1 MDPFRGITVQIIVNG
16 QSLPF
21 YHDPDV
27 VEDASQHIRQK
38 YIEAVTGSAFQVK
51 FLLKSDYELCG
62 LKPKDA
68 VRMSMDVGQSRAWHI
83 DLLRSD
89 IERRWAQG
97 MPAEH
102 TFTSAR
108 HLCKESG
115 QWVRS
120 SYTFTDL
127 ESSKL
132 TFFRRAWILH

>member
-27 VEDASQHIRQK
+27 AEEAFQHTRQR
-38 YIEAVTGSAFQVK
+38 YVEAVTGSAFQVK
-51 FLLKSDYELCG
+51 FLLKSDYELYSLG
-62 LKPKDA
+62 PKDA
-68 VRMSMDVGQSRAWHI
+68 VRMSMDVGQSRAWHF
-83 DLLRSD
+83 DMLRSD

-102 TFTSAR
+102 TVTSIR
-108 HLCKESG
+108 HFCKESG

-120 SYTFTDL
+120 SYTFADL

-132 TFFRRAWILH
+132 GSFRRAWMLH